1 MGNLLNYVPSSP
13 FGAGDTG
20 VGAAAGGLQGGE
32 FGFGGFGGGGEFT
45 PSVAGGGI
53 PYNVPT
59 SPISV
64 SPLPDI
70 TPLGGPATASGS
82 VSAYLTPYGQAAQA
96 TPPAASPA
104 AGVIPAGATV
114 ETVTPATAPTP
125 YKYESI
131 DELIKAQ
138 GLDKGTPGWFA
149 RNVLDPTKE
158 FTKDYGPLL
167 GMGATG
173 AGVLKQLLQPGGVEA
188 LSPLQQEQL
197 NLMRQQ
203 QQTAQQYMTGQVTPE
218 MQQNLMNQTKARI
231 TAIKNKYA
239 KLGMSGSTAENQD
252 LAAAQAQATQQLGQ
266 MQAQMIQTGAQ
277 MMGLPAVAISRLTA
291 QQDAQSAAFNAAL
304 ARFVASMAG
313 RPQDRPTP

>member
-1 MGNLLNYVPSSP
+1 
-13 FGAGDTG
+13 
-20 VGAAAGGLQGGE
+20 
-32 FGFGGFGGGGEFT
+32 
-45 PSVAGGGI
+45 
-53 PYNVPT
+53 
-59 SPISV
+59 
-64 SPLPDI
+64 
-70 TPLGGPATASGS
+70 LGGPATASGGI
-82 VSAYLTPYGQAAQA
+82 SAYLAPYDQAAPPTPSVTVQA

-114 ETVTPATAPTP
+114 EMVTPATAPTP

-203 QQTAQQYMTGQVTPE
+203 QQTAQQYMTGQVPAE

-231 TAIKNKYA
+231 TAIKDKYA

-304 ARFVASMAG
+304 ARFIASMAG
-313 RPQDRPTP
+313 RPQDRPTA